1 MREFAARSRKSR
13 GRERKAMPDYKWP
26 DAEHRTLIGKRTL
39 RVDSP
44 DKVSGQARY
53 TYDVKRPGL
62 LFGKM
67 LRAPYAHCK
76 VVSIDISAAE
86 KMPGV
91 KGIQI
96 VQKAGSTI
104 HWAGDEVVAVAAVD
118 EATAEDAARAIQ
130 VQYEK
135 LPHLVSD
142 AEPPAGA
149 GESQG
154 PLSIDDLGDMLDNQV
169 PERQII
175 SMIQEYGISFT
186 PTDQDVKEAK
196 EEGVPASIIEA
207 VQKATVHPEAAGK
220 TTKSNYVKAASQTQ
234 ADGEKAFAECDAVA
248 EGLYGAP
255 VITHCC
261 MEAHGSTSEWTDA
274 DHLFVHMSTQNVSGI
289 AGQMAEPLK
298 VPAANIRV
306 HQDHVGGGFGSK
318 FGPDRWGIVTAEL
331 SKKADGKPV
340 RMMLERDS
348 ELKVAGARP
357 SAYARVKVGA
367 KKDGTLVVWQSQSW
381 GTGGPGGGGMPPIP
395 YCFSIPNQRKEH
407 TAIRNN
413 IGPARAWRAPN
424 HPQAAVLTMC
434 ALDDLAAQLK
444 MDPYEFFLK
453 NIELTRLPQVYKDEF
468 PIAAELIGWK
478 EKWRPRGMNL
488 SGNIARGVGLS
499 LHTWGGRGHASDC
512 DLSIHPDGS
521 VDIKMGTQDIGTGTR
536 TCIAVVAADALG
548 LRAEDIKLY
557 IGDTLYPPSGG
568 SGGSTTP
575 GGVSSSTRRAV
586 VDARDALLAKVA
598 PALKAQAEDLEARDG
613 RVQVKSDPSR
623 SLTWKEACSKI
634 GATPITAHGHNDQA
648 AAKNKPDLT
657 NSGVGGVQ
665 MAEVEVDIETGIVKV
680 TKMVAVQDC
689 GLIIDV
695 RLAESSV
702 MGAMIMGISYSL
714 FEEKVMDPATGRML
728 NADMEFYRLAG
739 LNDIPELKVHM
750 MTGQGYDERGVIG
763 LGEPP
768 AVSPGA
774 AISNAVANAIGVR
787 VGVLPITPDKVLAAM
802 NSAQKAGA

>member
-1 MREFAARSRKSR
+1 MH
-13 GRERKAMPDYKWP
+13 DYQWP
-26 DAEHRTLIGKRTL
+26 DPEHRTLIGKRIS

-44 DKVSGQARY
+44 DKVSGRARY
-53 TYDVKRPGL
+53 TYDVKRPGM

-67 LRAPYAHCK
+67 LRSPFAHAK
-76 VVSIDISAAE
+76 IVSIDISAAE

-91 KGIQI
+91 KAIEI

-118 EATAEDAARAIQ
+118 EATAEDAVRAIQ
-130 VQYEK
+130 VKYQK

-142 AEPPAGA
+142 AEPPRDA

-154 PLSIDDLGDMLDNQV
+154 PLSMDDLGDMLDNQV
-169 PERQII
+169 PENQIV
-175 SMIQEYGISFT
+175 SQVQQYGISFK
-186 PTDQDVKEAK
+186 PTDEDVKDAK
-196 EEGVPASIIEA
+196 EEGVPDAIIDA
-207 VQKATVHPEAAGK
+207 VLKAAVHPEAAGK
-220 TTKSNYVKAASQTQ
+220 SKSNYQKAAAQNQ
-234 ADGEKAFAECDAVA
+234 GDVDKAFAEAEAVS

-261 MEAHGSTSEWTDA
+261 MESHGSTSEWTDPE
-274 DHLFVHMSTQNVSGI
+274 HLFVHISTQNVSGI

-298 VPAANIRV
+298 MPASNIRV

-318 FGPDRWGIVTAEL
+318 FGPDRWGIVTAKL
-331 SKKADGKPV
+331 SKKAGGKPV
-340 RMMLERDS
+340 RLMLERDS
-348 ELKVAGARP
+348 ELEVAGARP
-357 SAYARVKVGA
+357 SAYARVRVGA
-367 KKDGTLVVWQSQSW
+367 KKDGTLLAWQSQSW

-395 YCFSIPNQRKEH
+395 YCFAAPNQRKEH

-424 HPQAAVLTMC
+424 HPQAAVLTMS
-434 ALDDLAAQLK
+434 ALDDLAAKLT
-444 MDPYEFFLK
+444 MDPYDFFLK
-453 NIELTRLPQVYKDEF
+453 NIELTRLPNVYREEF
-468 PIAAELIGWK
+468 PIAAELMGWK
-478 EKWRPRGMNL
+478 EKWRPRGQNF
-488 SGNIARGVGLS
+488 SGGIARGVGLS
-499 LHTWGGRGHASDC
+499 LHTWGGRGHGSDC
-512 DLSIHPDGS
+512 DLTIHPDGS
-521 VDIKMGTQDIGTGTR
+521 VDVKMGTQDIGTGTR

-548 LRAEDIKLY
+548 LQVDAIKLY

-586 VDARDALLAKVA
+586 VDARDALFAKVA
-598 PALKAQAEDLEARDG
+598 PALNAQPDDLEARDG
-613 RVQVKSDPSR
+613 SVRLKSDPSR
-623 SLTWKEACSKI
+623 SLSWKEACSKI
-634 GATPITAHGHNDQA
+634 GATPLTCHGHNDQA
-648 AAKNKPDLT
+648 ASKNKPDLT

-665 MAEVEVDIETGIVKV
+665 MAEVAVDTDTGIVKV

-695 RLAESSV
+695 KMAESSV
-702 MGAMIMGISYSL
+702 LGALTMGVSYSL
-714 FEEKVMDPATGRML
+714 FEEKIMDSTIGRML

-750 MTGQGYDERGVIG
+750 MTGKGYDERGVIG

-768 AVSPGA
+768 VISSGA

-787 VGVLPITPDKVLAAM
+787 VGILPLTPAKVLAAM
-802 NSAQKAGA
+802 NHGSAQKAGA